1 MKLCRDELLLLG
13 GIYQVAA
20 LIVSL
25 FTSDIAYAVNGVLYI
40 LFWIAVLA
48 IAFNWVPGFVF
59 QLNELFLTLFQH
71 IVLGIFPLHF
81 LQITLLHLLN
91 QRLRLQHHLLQL
103 LLDVDLLSLILTFVL
118 L

>member
-59 QLNELFLTLFQH
+59 SIE
-71 IVLGIFPLHF
+71 
-81 LQITLLHLLN
+81 
-91 QRLRLQHHLLQL
+91 
-103 LLDVDLLSLILTFVL
+103 
-118 L
+118 

>member
-1 MKLCRDELLLLG
+1 MMKLCRDELLLLG

-59 QLNELFLTLFQH
+59 QLNDR
-71 IVLGIFPLHF
+71 FPRISVSAGYRILPFYMHCF
-81 LQITLLHLLN
+81 
-91 QRLRLQHHLLQL
+91 RLR
-103 LLDVDLLSLILTFVL
+103 SILWFRVRTAL
-118 L
+118 PCS

>member
-59 QLNELFLTLFQH
+59 QLNDRFPRISVFLASIGCGRFYGFGFGQRYR
-71 IVLGIFPLHF
+71 VLK
-81 LQITLLHLLN
+81 
-91 QRLRLQHHLLQL
+91 QL
-103 LLDVDLLSLILTFVL
+103 YAGV
-118 L
+118 

>member
-59 QLNELFLTLFQH
+59 QLNDRFRGFRY
-71 IVLGIFPLHF
+71 FW
-81 LQITLLHLLN
+81 HLSAGYRILPFYMHCF
-91 QRLRLQHHLLQL
+91 RLR
-103 LLDVDLLSLILTFVL
+103 SILWFRVRTAL
-118 L
+118 PCS